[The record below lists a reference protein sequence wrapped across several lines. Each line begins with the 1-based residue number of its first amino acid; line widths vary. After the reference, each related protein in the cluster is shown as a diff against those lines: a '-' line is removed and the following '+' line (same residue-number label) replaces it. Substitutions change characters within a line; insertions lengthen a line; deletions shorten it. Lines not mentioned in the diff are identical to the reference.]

1 MKLLMNPLNF
11 TNKHFPNNLAQI
23 CFMNLQAII
32 LLLIIGLAAG
42 ILGGLVGVG
51 GGLIIV
57 PALIYFFSFSQKQS
71 QGTSLGILLLP
82 IGILGVWQYYK
93 AGYVDM
99 RIVWLVAAGFL
110 VGSYFGSKIALA
122 LPQETVKKI
131 FAIFMIAVAFKML
144 FIDKK
149 IKEDKPE
156 KVTKTISPANKSS
169 GKS

>member
-1 MKLLMNPLNF
+1 MSL
-11 TNKHFPNNLAQI
+11 H
-23 CFMNLQAII
+23 AII
-32 LLLIIGLAAG
+32 ILVIIGIAAG

-51 GGLIIV
+51 GGIVIV
-57 PALIYFFSFSQKQS
+57 PALIYFLSFSQKEA

-99 RIVWLVAAGFL
+99 RIVWLVAAGF
-110 VGSYFGSKIALA
+110 VAGSYFGSKIALA

-131 FAIFMIAVAFKML
+131 FAILMIAVAFKML

-149 IKEDKPE
+149 VKEDEGAKITGTATPE
-156 KVTKTISPANKSS
+156 SKISK
-169 GKS
+169 KL

>member
-1 MKLLMNPLNF
+1 MSLH
-11 TNKHFPNNLAQI
+11 T
-23 CFMNLQAII
+23 I
-32 LLLIIGLAAG
+32 LILVIIGIAAG

-51 GGLIIV
+51 GGIIIV
-57 PALIYFFSFSQKQS
+57 PALIYFLSFSQKEA

-110 VGSYFGSKIALA
+110 VGSYFGSKIALS
-122 LPQETVKKI
+122 LSQETVKKI
-131 FAIFMIAVAFKML
+131 FAILMIIVSIKML

-149 IKEDKPE
+149 VKDDE
-156 KVTKTISPANKSS
+156 KTKITGTATPGNTISK
-169 GKS
+169 KL